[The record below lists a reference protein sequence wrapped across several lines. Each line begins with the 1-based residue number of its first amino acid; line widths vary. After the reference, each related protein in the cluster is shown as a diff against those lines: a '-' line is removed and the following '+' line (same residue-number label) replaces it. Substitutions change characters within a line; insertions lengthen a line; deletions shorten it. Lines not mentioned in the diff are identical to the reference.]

1 MLYNN
6 GVPLSYE
13 KVQSRGRKWPKRTL
27 MAAILENGG
36 SRHSATRS
44 HLTLW
49 KMMIYTF
56 IRLQRHI
63 TL

>member
-13 KVQSRGRKWPKRTL
+13 KMQSRGRKWLKGML

-36 SRHSATRS
+36 YRHSATRS
-44 HLTLW
+44 HLTPW
-49 KMMIYTF
+49 KIIIYTF